1 MKNLLL
7 ALLALLLLSPVF
19 GQGWRPGEMEIMVN
33 ITGKEQ
39 AQTLYELKLN
49 GDFNGSSARL
59 YVTPQELE
67 QLKGAGL
74 AYEVLIEDLNLY
86 YENFWETKDAYHSYA
101 EIIELADSLVQH
113 FPNICT
119 KINYGTSMGGR
130 QLAALKIS
138 NNATVNEPKPQV
150 MFDGGIHGDEIGGS
164 ENIIRF
170 ARDLCLNYG
179 TDPNITNLINT
190 REIWLYLMVNPDGRV
205 NMVRYNNNG
214 VDLNR
219 DCGYMWNGEGSST
232 GAFSQLESKVLR
244 TCLLENQFVVHTS
257 YHSGTEY
264 ISCPWSYRPS
274 APPDM
279 NHILQLAGVYA
290 DVSGYSNIPYGQGY
304 AGMYPI
310 NGSTKDSNYGLT
322 GSVTWSMEISMSKQP
337 PASQIMLYYN
347 YNKPAMLAMIEY
359 AGYGLTGLI
368 TDATTGEPVTATVF
382 VNNYL
387 PTYND
392 PENGDYHKYVLP
404 GTYNITVK
412 ANGYASSTV
421 TGVVVT
427 ANSATTTNFALQ
439 PESHQSIYKIV
450 SSHIPNNNFA
460 DAGATWNVIG
470 PPDNLFYSVGKT
482 GWIVVDMQD
491 MIFDGAGPDI
501 MVFEGDA
508 TAEGYTLYAGVIMDG
523 PWHSMGTGSGTTE
536 FDFSNCALSEA
547 RYFKILDD
555 GDGSASVSG
564 AGFDLDAIQAL
575 SSVTGPYIIMESY
588 VVNDSNGN
596 NNGQLDPGETATFI
610 ITLKNVGSEIAQNI
624 TGSLSCSD
632 QYITVLTQTPQTYGN
647 IAINGSATAQFVV
660 SASASAPAGHNAML
674 ELEYSGT
681 NLTAQTKY
689 ISVIFPD
696 FCYPTGNCSFDDG
709 FTGFSLGNI
718 SNMNNGCSNDNGIN
732 GYGDFTELSTELE
745 PGNSY
750 TVSWTTGYSN
760 QQASLWIDLNDD
772 KILTDNERLITNFA
786 LANAGTVYTTNFTV
800 PSGIQPGAKRLR
812 IRANWQ
818 NSSSD
823 PCANFSYGETEDYT
837 AVFPGST
844 LNAAFTSDVFAVCYG
859 DQVQYYDQS
868 TGNPTGWEWTFY
880 GGTPA
885 TSTEQNPIVTYSIP
899 GNYDVSLTVTNGTN
913 SSTNGAMEWVIVYGD
928 TETPATPAGETGLC
942 QNNPN
947 TIYHVT
953 STPGYATEWFWI
965 LQPGNAGILINNGAF
980 VEIDWVPSFTGSAFL
995 SVAAGNLCGQSE
1007 YSDELEIIVL
1017 PLPGMAGAISGD
1029 NVVCQNEVT
1038 VYNVDLISDATNYS
1052 WELLPL
1058 TAGVLFENLN
1068 TCNITWN
1075 DLFEGTAYLKVRGL
1089 NDCGEGEWSPAF
1101 EILVENCTGIINL
1114 KEDEGVNIF
1123 PNPNKGSFTIET
1135 NFSTDEP
1142 IAISVWDLLGVKM
1155 FEQAD
1160 VRGIF
1165 SVEMKNVPDGVYYL
1179 KLESPTHTR
1188 IKKIIISQ

>member
-7 ALLALLLLSPVF
+7 SLLAVLLFTSLS
-19 GQGWRPGEMEIMVN
+19 GQGWRPGEMEIKVN
-33 ITGKEQ
+33 ITNKEQ
-39 AQTLYELKLN
+39 ALALYELKLN
-49 GDFNGSSARL
+49 GDFYGSNARL

-67 QLKGAGL
+67 QLKVAGL

-119 KINYGTSMGGR
+119 KIIYGTSMGGR

-138 NNATVNEPKPQV
+138 SNAAVNEPKPQV

-164 ENIIRF
+164 ENVIRF

-219 DCGYMWNGEGSST
+219 DCGYMWNGEGSSP
-232 GAFSQLESKVLR
+232 GAFSQLESKILR
-244 TCLLENQFVVHTS
+244 NCLFENQFVVHTS

-310 NGSTKDSNYGLT
+310 NGSTKDSNYGLM
-322 GSVTWSMEISMSKQP
+322 GSVTWSLEISMEKQP

-347 YNKPAMLAMIEY
+347 YNRPAMLALIQY
-359 AGYGLTGLI
+359 AGYGLTGAI
-368 TDATTGEPVTATVF
+368 TDAITGEPVTATVF
-382 VNNYL
+382 VNNFL

-427 ANSATTTNFALQ
+427 ANSATTKNFALQ
-439 PESHQSIYKIV
+439 PESHQSIYKIG

-482 GWIVVDMQD
+482 GWIVVDMQS
-491 MIFDGAGPDI
+491 MIFDGTGPDI

-508 TAEGYTLYAGVIMDG
+508 TAEGYTLYAGVSMDG
-523 PWHSMGTGSGTTE
+523 TWYSMGTGSGTTE
-536 FDFSNCALSEA
+536 FDFANCALSEA

-632 QYITVLTQTPQTYGN
+632 QYITVLTQTPQAFGN
-647 IAINGSATAQFVV
+647 IAINGSSTAQFIV
-660 SASASAPAGHNAML
+660 SASASAPAGHTATI
-674 ELEYSGT
+674 ELEFQGS
-681 NLTAQTKY
+681 NVAAQVKF
-689 ISVIFPD
+689 IPVVFPD
-696 FCYPTGNCSFDDG
+696 YCYPTANCSFSDG

-718 SNMNNGCSNDNGIN
+718 SNMNNGCSTN
-732 GYGDFTELSTELE
+732 GYGDFTAMSTELD

-772 KILTDNERLITNFA
+772 KIYTDNERLITNFA

-800 PSGIQPGAKRLR
+800 PSSIQPGAKRLR

-837 AVFPGST
+837 AIFPGST
-844 LNAAFTSDVFAVCYG
+844 LNAAFTSDVYQVCYG
-859 DQVQYYDQS
+859 GQVQYYDQS
-868 TGNPTGWEWTFY
+868 TGNPTGWEWDFY
-880 GGTPA
+880 GGTPT
-885 TSTEQNPIVTYSIP
+885 TSTEQNPIVTYPFP
-899 GNYDVSLTVTNGTN
+899 GPYGVSLTVTDGTN
-913 SSTNGAMEWVIVYGD
+913 SATANAMEWVIVYGD

-942 QNNPN
+942 QDNPN

-953 STPGYATEWFWI
+953 SSPGYATEWFWI

-980 VEIDWVPSFTGSAFL
+980 AEIDWVPSFSGSAFL

-1007 YSDELEIIVL
+1007 FSDELEILVM
-1017 PLPGMAGAISGD
+1017 PLPAPAGAVSGD
-1029 NVVCQNEVT
+1029 NQVCQNEVT
-1038 VYNVDLISDATNYS
+1038 IYQVEPIGEANIYEWTLTP
-1052 WELLPL
+1052 EL
-1058 TAGVLFENLN
+1058 AGVLTGNFNS
-1068 TCNITWN
+1068 CQITWSSSYV
-1075 DLFEGTAYLKVRGL
+1075 GTAQLKARGT
-1089 NDCGEGEWSPAF
+1089 NDCGSGNWSPDF
-1101 EILVENCTGIINL
+1101 EILVENCTGIISYQSDA
-1114 KEDEGVNIF
+1114 EVTIF
-1123 PNPNKGSFTIET
+1123 PNPNNGHFSINHSFPTQEPVKVTIR
-1135 NFSTDEP
+1135 
-1142 IAISVWDLLGVKM
+1142 DLLGTKI
-1155 FEQAD
+1155 FEKTTFDQELKIELQNIPG
-1160 VRGIF
+1160 RI
-1165 SVEMKNVPDGVYYL
+1165 YYL
-1179 KLESPTHTR
+1179 KIDSQTQSFV
-1188 IKKIIISQ
+1188 KKIIISQ